1 MEHLETAMIAI
12 TVAYRD
18 RREHLEQFAP
28 HMHGYLGGKDYEIY
42 VIEQEPGRRFNRGKL
57 FNVAY
62 DLIDA
67 GTFVFHDVDMLPQ
80 NAIYREVDGP
90 EHWCGTATQFDGGRP
105 YETYFGGVSA
115 FDPESFETVNGF
127 SNEYWGWGAEDD
139 DLYFRLQ
146 KESIDVTWR
155 DFHYQSLNHPTDSH
169 NHDNLE
175 NIRDRYRAF
184 RSGDGYDHQ
193 EEGLNTLE
201 YEVLNHERVLSCHKT
216 TVSI

>member
-1 MEHLETAMIAI
+1 MIAI

-18 RREHLEQFAP
+18 RREHLKQFAP
-28 HMHGYLGGKDYEIY
+28 HMHEYLGEKDYEIF

-67 GTFVFHDVDMLPQ
+67 STFVFHDVDMLPQ
-80 NAIYREVDGP
+80 DAIYREVSRP
-90 EHWCGTATQFDGGRP
+90 EHWCGTATQFNGRP

-115 FDPESFETVNGF
+115 FDARSFEAVNGF

-139 DLYFRLQ
+139 DLYKRLC
-146 KESIDVTWR
+146 KEGIEIVWR
-155 DFHYQSLNHPTDSH
+155 DFHYESLNHPTDSH
-169 NHDNLE
+169 NHDNLD
-175 NIRDRYRAF
+175 NIRQRYRAF
-184 RSGDGYDHQ
+184 RNGNGYDYK

-201 YEVLNHERVLSCHKT
+201 YEVLGDEEVLGCSKI